1 MNQKVLHLYNAS
13 VELLLAIAWIG
24 LPFTSFPILGWYTS
38 SQAAPLSAIPI
49 GIILVIWL
57 LPQIFRGMQLPMEV
71 VPLLGFILV
80 AVGSSA
86 AILFSD
92 VVPLEGRSFVGQS
105 GRALFTLFIGVSFY
119 LVIAARLQNERALK
133 KALQFISIGGAVML
147 LWGLI
152 QIIVIARTG
161 GYFPAFLDRIRTWL
175 VIQPYGVQIGNR
187 LSGLAYEPSWF
198 AHQLNMLYLPIWISA
213 TYLRQSAFRFR
224 IFRFSFENVLLIF
237 GLLEFI
243 LSRPRVGFAALLL
256 MIGYLFIKVTISK
269 SKQLSQSIIGRRT
282 LPISNQKVKT
292 TLLSVIVSIGFLVL
306 FMGIIVGFAYI
317 GSRVDERLELLFTPI
332 PTDELLIIKGMDE
345 NALMYI
351 GARLSF
357 LERTIYWIF
366 GWHVFNDYPIL
377 GVGLGNTGF
386 FAFSHLPATG
396 WMTTEIRDLAY
407 RLFYMINT
415 KSYWLRILAETGIVG
430 FSFFMAWIIGL
441 WRSASYLVRSHQKIF
456 LLIGMAAQFSL
467 LAFVFEGFSL
477 DSFALPYLW
486 VTAGLLSA
494 ARMAFKQKPQ
504 NRVLS

>member
-1 MNQKVLHLYNAS
+1 MNPKVLRFYALL

-49 GIILVIWL
+49 GIVLVIWS
-57 LPQIFRGMQLPMEV
+57 LPQIFRGMRLPMEV

-119 LVIAARLQNERALK
+119 LVIAARLQNERSLN
-133 KALQFISIGGAVML
+133 KALQYINIGGAVML

-152 QIIVIARTG
+152 QIIIIARTG
-161 GYFPAFLDRIRTWL
+161 GYFPAYLDRIRTWL

-198 AHQLNMLYLPIWISA
+198 AHQLNMLYLPIWLSA

-224 IFRFSFENVLLIF
+224 ILRFSFENILLIF

-256 MIGYLFIKVTISK
+256 VIGYLFIKITISK
-269 SKQLSQSIIGRRT
+269 SRQLSQSIIGRRP
-282 LPISNQKVKT
+282 LPITNQKGKT
-292 TLLSVIVSIGFLVL
+292 TLLSFIISIGFLVL
-306 FMGIIVGFAYI
+306 FVGIVIGLAYI

-332 PTDELLIIKGMDE
+332 PANELLIIKGMDE

-366 GWHVFNDYPIL
+366 GWHVFNDYPLL

-386 FAFSHLPATG
+386 FAYSHLPATG

-415 KSYWLRILAETGIVG
+415 KSYWLRILAETGIIG
-430 FSFFMAWIIGL
+430 FSFFIAWIIGL
-441 WRSASYLVRSHQKIF
+441 WRSANYLVRSHQKIF

-467 LAFVFEGFSL
+467 LAFIFEGFSL

-494 ARMAFKQKPQ
+494 ARTAAKQKPQ
-504 NRVLS
+504 NSKLF